1 MSARPSRFTSI
12 LGTLVMVSGASLMPL
27 GSATAQA
34 INYPSFQAP
43 TIVQREYAVGVADG
57 DHVTSAIFQWRE
69 GWSPV
74 SQLSLDIGLADP
86 DYGDVKLLVGGGYS
100 HLLNRSSDDLP
111 LDLLLTAGAYASLS
125 GPTRVSL
132 PVGLSVGHRF
142 DLDNG
147 LALTPYIHPRLALT
161 YRSSYRGSDSD
172 SDLDVVFDLG
182 ANFEVSPRLSLRAA
196 IAFGGDKNDALG
208 FAIAWRPGALRR

>member
-1 MSARPSRFTSI
+1 MLARPSRFTLI
-12 LGTLVMVSGASLMPL
+12 LGAVVIAAGASLVPV
-27 GSATAQA
+27 GSADAQA

-57 DHVTSAIFQWRE
+57 DHVTSAVFQWRE

-74 SQLSLDIGLADP
+74 SQLSFDIGVADP
-86 DYGDVKLLVGGGYS
+86 DYGDVKLLIGGGYS

-111 LDLLLTAGAYASLS
+111 LDLLLTAGAYAALS
-125 GPTRVSL
+125 GPTLFSV
-132 PVGLSVGHRF
+132 PVGVSVGHRF

-147 LALTPYIHPRLALT
+147 LALTPYIHPRLAL
-161 YRSSYRGSDSD
+161 SYHSGYKGGSSDSD
-172 SDLDVVFDLG
+172 MDVVFDLG

-196 IAFGGDKNDALG
+196 FVFGGDRNDAIG
-208 FAIAWRPGALRR
+208 FALAWRPVALRR